1 MDMYP
6 VAINIDNIVQEMEG
20 VEYINVNEYINI
32 DKENN
37 DNLTIEAEDIPK
49 DIKFDTWDEVDSY
62 FDDYVCEFSGKYK
75 SKKSVK
81 AASKGI
87 QRNTKTKKS
96 NCLWHINLTFPE
108 QATQIGVTTF
118 VNQHNHELVPKT
130 QEFSPKYRAFTNEAL
145 NEILL
150 MTKYG
155 SLTLT
160 AQRNLLKAR
169 FPDLHFQD
177 QDLANVIHKYKIADK
192 INNDAS
198 ALLTT
203 LMQKKAEDLRW
214 MSPDQVDLWLR
225 YHDVVI
231 NDNTARTNQYQM
243 PLGVF
248 IIIDNKC
255 KSRLV
260 CQVLVSDETLNTH
273 VWILECIKKATE
285 TAPIVMFTD
294 ADPALDAAIPIVF
307 PETYLAHCIFHIAQ
321 NLPKNLKAKLGEKWD
336 DFIKQFYQCRNS
348 LCEPLFKQRWNQLL
362 IDYPM
367 AKDHL
372 LRTLDQ
378 NSRSWARAYLHKIFT
393 AGIESTAR
401 VEGYNWIIKQ
411 QLKANSNLCEIADR
425 LDSRLKDEERWNQ
438 FYKYKQATTTNT
450 SSVAGQDLFPIVTKI
465 LDK

>member
-1 MDMYP
+1 MYP

-37 DNLTIEAEDIPK
+37 DNLTIETEDIPK

-62 FDDYVCEFSGKYK
+62 FDDYGARNGFAIWK
-75 SKKSVK
+75 
-81 AASKGI
+81 I
-87 QRNTKTKKS
+87 QVQKIT
-96 NCLWHINLTFPE
+96 
-108 QATQIGVTTF
+108 TQIGVTTF

-214 MSPDQVDLWLR
+214 VVD
-225 YHDVVI
+225 
-231 NDNTARTNQYQM
+231 
-243 PLGVF
+243 F
-248 IIIDNKC
+248 
-255 KSRLV
+255 
-260 CQVLVSDETLNTH
+260 E
-273 VWILECIKKATE
+273 
-285 TAPIVMFTD
+285 
-294 ADPALDAAIPIVF
+294 
-307 PETYLAHCIFHIAQ
+307 
-321 NLPKNLKAKLGEKWD
+321 
-336 DFIKQFYQCRNS
+336 
-348 LCEPLFKQRWNQLL
+348 
-362 IDYPM
+362 
-367 AKDHL
+367 
-372 LRTLDQ
+372 
-378 NSRSWARAYLHKIFT
+378 
-393 AGIESTAR
+393 
-401 VEGYNWIIKQ
+401 
-411 QLKANSNLCEIADR
+411 
-425 LDSRLKDEERWNQ
+425 
-438 FYKYKQATTTNT
+438 
-450 SSVAGQDLFPIVTKI
+450 
-465 LDK
+465 LDKDNRLTCLL

>member
-62 FDDYVCEFSGKYK
+62 FDDY
-75 SKKSVK
+75 
-81 AASKGI
+81 
-87 QRNTKTKKS
+87 
-96 NCLWHINLTFPE
+96 
-108 QATQIGVTTF
+108 GVTTF

-214 MSPDQVDLWLR
+214 VVD
-225 YHDVVI
+225 
-231 NDNTARTNQYQM
+231 
-243 PLGVF
+243 F
-248 IIIDNKC
+248 
-255 KSRLV
+255 
-260 CQVLVSDETLNTH
+260 E
-273 VWILECIKKATE
+273 
-285 TAPIVMFTD
+285 
-294 ADPALDAAIPIVF
+294 
-307 PETYLAHCIFHIAQ
+307 
-321 NLPKNLKAKLGEKWD
+321 
-336 DFIKQFYQCRNS
+336 
-348 LCEPLFKQRWNQLL
+348 
-362 IDYPM
+362 
-367 AKDHL
+367 
-372 LRTLDQ
+372 
-378 NSRSWARAYLHKIFT
+378 
-393 AGIESTAR
+393 
-401 VEGYNWIIKQ
+401 
-411 QLKANSNLCEIADR
+411 
-425 LDSRLKDEERWNQ
+425 
-438 FYKYKQATTTNT
+438 
-450 SSVAGQDLFPIVTKI
+450 
-465 LDK
+465 LDKDNRLTCLL

>member
-62 FDDYVCEFSGKYK
+62 FDDYGARNGFAI

-177 QDLANVIHKYKIADK
+177 QDLAN
-192 INNDAS
+192 
-198 ALLTT
+198 
-203 LMQKKAEDLRW
+203 
-214 MSPDQVDLWLR
+214 
-225 YHDVVI
+225 
-231 NDNTARTNQYQM
+231 
-243 PLGVF
+243 
-248 IIIDNKC
+248 
-255 KSRLV
+255 
-260 CQVLVSDETLNTH
+260 
-273 VWILECIKKATE
+273 
-285 TAPIVMFTD
+285 
-294 ADPALDAAIPIVF
+294 
-307 PETYLAHCIFHIAQ
+307 
-321 NLPKNLKAKLGEKWD
+321 
-336 DFIKQFYQCRNS
+336 
-348 LCEPLFKQRWNQLL
+348 
-362 IDYPM
+362 
-367 AKDHL
+367 
-372 LRTLDQ
+372 
-378 NSRSWARAYLHKIFT
+378 
-393 AGIESTAR
+393 
-401 VEGYNWIIKQ
+401 Q